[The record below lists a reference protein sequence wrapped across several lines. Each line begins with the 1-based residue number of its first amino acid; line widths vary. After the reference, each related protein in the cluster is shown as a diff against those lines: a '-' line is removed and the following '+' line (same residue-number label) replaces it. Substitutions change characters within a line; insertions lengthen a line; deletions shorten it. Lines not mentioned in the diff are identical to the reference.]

1 MKLFGLTGGIGMGKS
16 TAAKL
21 LAERGLPVLDTDT
34 IAREI
39 VAPGQPALAEI
50 TARFGPAI
58 LTPDGHLDRARLADL
73 VFADS
78 AARQQLEA
86 ILHPRI
92 RAVWIQ
98 QTEIWRSEGRP
109 TAIVVIPL
117 LFETAAETSLDATV
131 CIACSP
137 PPNTTASATATGP
150 PTKSPPATAPSSPPG
165 KNVPRHLRHLD
176 RRPSRHPRRPTPPRH
191 SWTLKTKVGTEPLRK
206 ITNKHG

>member
-137 PPNTTASATATGP
+137 ATQHHRLRDRDWTADQIAARNRAQFPTGKKMSLATYVIWTEGP
-150 PTKSPPATAPSSPPG
+150 LAIHAAQLHRVIPG
-165 KNVPRHLRHLD
+165 P
-176 RRPSRHPRRPTPPRH
+176 
-191 SWTLKTKVGTEPLRK
+191 
-206 ITNKHG
+206 

>member
-1 MKLFGLTGGIGMGKS
+1 MTLFGLTGGIGMGKS

-21 LAERGLPVLDTDT
+21 LAQRGLPVLDTDT
-34 IAREI
+34 IARDI

-73 VFADS
+73 VFADP

-92 RAVWIQ
+92 RAVWTT
-98 QTEIWRSEGRP
+98 QTALWRSEGRP

-117 LFETAAETSLDATV
+117 LFETAAEASLDATV
-131 CIACSP
+131 CIACS
-137 PPNTTASATATGP
+137 AATQHQRLRERGWTPDQIAARNRAQFPTEKKMSRATFVIWTEGP
-150 PTKSPPATAPSSPPG
+150 LAIHAAQ
-165 KNVPRHLRHLD
+165 LD
-176 RRPSRHPRRPTPPRH
+176 RVIP
-191 SWTLKTKVGTEPLRK
+191 
-206 ITNKHG
+206 